1 MLELTIDLKNYKT
14 GGSIHKR
21 TAVRGIVEKDGKF
34 LIIHSKY
41 GDYKFPG
48 GGMEGNETHEETL
61 IREMQEETGYHVLPK
76 SMRKGIKVKE
86 RRKGDPEDIMEMDSY
101 YYFCT
106 IDEEAG
112 ERNLD
117 EYEKEYDY
125 QVAWLPLKEIIGRN
139 ELVEN
144 YENIPWI
151 LRETMVMK
159 EILKGNIIWK

>member
-1 MLELTIDLKNYKT
+1 MK
-14 GGSIHKR
+14 
-21 TAVRGIVEKDGKF
+21 
-34 LIIHSKY
+34 
-41 GDYKFPG
+41 P
-48 GGMEGNETHEETL
+48 
-61 IREMQEETGYHVLPK
+61 
-76 SMRKGIKVKE
+76 MRKH
-86 RRKGDPEDIMEMDSY
+86 

-106 IDEEAG
+106 IDEEAE

-139 ELVEN
+139 ELVGN

-151 LRETMVMK
+151 VRETMVMK

>member
-61 IREMQEETGYHVLPK
+61 LFLYH
-76 SMRKGIKVKE
+76 
-86 RRKGDPEDIMEMDSY
+86 
-101 YYFCT
+101 
-106 IDEEAG
+106 
-112 ERNLD
+112 
-117 EYEKEYDY
+117 
-125 QVAWLPLKEIIGRN
+125 
-139 ELVEN
+139 
-144 YENIPWI
+144 
-151 LRETMVMK
+151 
-159 EILKGNIIWK
+159 